1 MTPVALRSPW
11 PTAPAW
17 ALFSRQQRG
26 VREGD
31 GVVTAFRD
39 GQVTLRSNRR
49 QDGFTNAVE
58 EIGYQGVRAGDLVIH
73 SMDGFAGAIGISESD
88 GKASPVVHCY
98 TPSAGAD
105 ARYYAYLL
113 RDLAVRGYVSSLSK
127 GIRERST
134 AFDAET
140 FRSLV
145 LPVPPQPYQRVI
157 ADYLDIETARIDALI
172 VKKLRMIELL
182 ESRRVAA
189 LWELLVSAAPHAI
202 RVKSL
207 VTKVGSGSTPRGG
220 ADVYVNEGVA
230 FLRSQNVRDGR
241 VILDDVVFISEDDDA
256 AMSGTRV
263 RDGDVLLNI
272 TGGSIGRT
280 AVVVASDLPANVSQH
295 VCIVRPAPGVD
306 SKVLQAALDTESVR
320 EQISLVQVGG
330 NREGLNFVQVRN
342 LEVRVS
348 MKSSHDLVEGIDSVS
363 TGHRR
368 ASSVVRRQIDLLREH
383 RQGLIT
389 DAVTGE
395 TKVPGMAA

>member
-17 ALFSRQQRG
+17 ALFSREQRG

-145 LPVPPQPYQRVI
+145 LPVPPQPRQRVI
-157 ADYLDIETARIDALI
+157 ADYLDSETARIDALI
-172 VKKLRMIELL
+172 LKKMRMKELL
-182 ESRRVAA
+182 EEREAA
-189 LWELLVSAAPHAI
+189 ERDVIVLS
-202 RVKSL
+202 
-207 VTKVGSGSTPRGG
+207 VGAGSTCSLRWLLREAISDGPHETP
-220 ADVYVNEGVA
+220 DFIEDGVP
-230 FLRSQNVRDGR
+230 FLSVDNIVDSQ
-241 VILDDVVFISEDDDA
+241 VVFDGCRMISEADH
-256 AMSGTRV
+256 V
-263 RDGDVLLNI
+263 RYCRKLRPGLGDVLITKAASVGKVALVEDGRDFNI
-272 TGGSIGRT
+272 WSPIAVLRTDHSVLLPEFLWQYLRTRMAQRELSLGSTSNTQQNISMRDLGSLRVP
-280 AVVVASDLPANVSQH
+280 VVSIQDQRKACEQL
-295 VCIVRPAPGVD
+295 
-306 SKVLQAALDTESVR
+306 SK
-320 EQISLVQVGG
+320 
-330 NREGLNFVQVRN
+330 
-342 LEVRVS
+342 EVRG
-348 MKSSHDLVEGIDSVS
+348 LLNTIEDSVAVL
-363 TGHRR
+363 RE
-368 ASSVVRRQIDLLREH
+368 RRQA
-383 RQGLIT
+383 LIT
-389 DAVTGE
+389 AAVTGQIE
-395 TKVPGMAA
+395 VPQVAA